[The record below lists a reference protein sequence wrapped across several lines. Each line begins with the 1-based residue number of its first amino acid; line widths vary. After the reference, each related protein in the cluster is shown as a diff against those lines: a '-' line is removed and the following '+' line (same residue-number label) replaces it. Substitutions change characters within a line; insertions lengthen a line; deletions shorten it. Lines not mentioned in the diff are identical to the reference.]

1 MTNSDLNAGCEY
13 IKLAKE
19 YFTKVGNGD
28 PTLLNMFTGD
38 AQFFFP
44 KFGTVHGK
52 DEIAKA
58 AQMLMSAVTKFS
70 HQQKFMVFTQSGNR
84 LVVEGIESG
93 HLADETQFPGSSLS
107 EGRYCNVF
115 EFSGLL
121 ISRLHVYADPDFAGH
136 YKNPFSTPG

>member
-1 MTNSDLNAGCEY
+1 MINADFSNGYEH
-13 IKLAKE
+13 IRLAKE
-19 YFTKVGNGD
+19 YFTKVDNGD
-28 PTLLNMFTGD
+28 PTLLTMFTDD

-52 DEIAKA
+52 DQIART
-58 AQMLMSAVTKFS
+58 AQILMSAVTQFY

-93 HLADETQFPGSSLS
+93 YLADETQFPGNSLS

-115 EFSGLL
+115 EFDGLL
-121 ISRLHVYADPDFAGH
+121 ISRLHVYADPDFAGQH
-136 YKNPFSTPG
+136 KNPFITRV